1 MRIMSLL
8 PHLGVSV
15 AHRTTREW
23 RFGGSTQRE
32 ESDGLAQSLRN
43 VVGAVTAATLG
54 AGLTFLLSP
63 ATRAAVR
70 NVLSSSFAQHSTAAA
85 SGVAKPSA
93 AHVPASPP
101 EGVANPH

>member
-1 MRIMSLL
+1 MARLLLERRIMRIMSLL

-23 RFGGSTQRE
+23 RFGGSAQRE
-32 ESDGLAQSLRN
+32 ASDGLAQSLRN

-54 AGLTFLLSP
+54 AGLALLLSP

-70 NVLSSSFAQHSTAAA
+70 NLLVSSMAQQSTGAPNGAAE
-85 SGVAKPSA
+85 P
-93 AHVPASPP
+93 
-101 EGVANPH
+101 